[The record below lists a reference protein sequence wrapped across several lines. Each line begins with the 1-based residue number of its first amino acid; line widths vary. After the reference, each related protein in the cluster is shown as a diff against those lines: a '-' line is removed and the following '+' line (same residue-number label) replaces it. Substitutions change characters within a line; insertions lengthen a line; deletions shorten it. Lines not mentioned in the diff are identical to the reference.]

1 MLLALF
7 PVLLASCGGGS
18 PSGSAPSP
26 QPGTGPVPA
35 AASAYAA
42 TGNALYR
49 VALSG
54 SGTDTKL
61 ADLAP
66 ASPIT
71 DLAWDGSTL
80 YGVTFSQLLK
90 IDVASGAITVVG
102 SLGVGDMNALTFD
115 KNGNLYGAG
124 NGGAF
129 YTVNKATGAASN
141 VGPMGF
147 FSSGDLAFTADGTL
161 YAAGTLDP
169 FGPDSL
175 IRIDLGTGKGTAV
188 GSIGFNLVFGLNV
201 QGSVLYGLTSAGQ
214 LLTINTSTG
223 AGTLVRDTGLP
234 VTGLQ

>member
-1 MLLALF
+1 M
-7 PVLLASCGGGS
+7 
-18 PSGSAPSP
+18 
-26 QPGTGPVPA
+26 PA

-49 VALSG
+49 VVLSG
-54 SGTDTKL
+54 SGSDTKL
-61 ADLAP
+61 ADLNP

-71 DLAWDGSTL
+71 DLAWDGNTL
-80 YGVTFSQLLK
+80 YGVTFSQLLRV
-90 IDVASGAITVVG
+90 DVASGAITVIG
-102 SLGVGDMNALTFD
+102 PLGVGDMNALTFD
-115 KNGNLYGAG
+115 KSGNLYGAG

-129 YTVNKATGAASN
+129 YTINKATGAASN

-175 IRIDLGTGKGTAV
+175 IRIDLATGKGTAV
-188 GSIGFNLVFGLNV
+188 GSIGFGLVFGLNV
-201 QGSVLYGLTSAGQ
+201 QGNVLYGLTSAGQ
-214 LLTINTSTG
+214 LLTINTASG